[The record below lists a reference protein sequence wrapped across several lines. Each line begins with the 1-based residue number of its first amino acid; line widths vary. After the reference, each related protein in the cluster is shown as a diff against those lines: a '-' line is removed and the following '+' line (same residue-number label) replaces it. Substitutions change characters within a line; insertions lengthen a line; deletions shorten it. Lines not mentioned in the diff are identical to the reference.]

1 MGNTI
6 KQLIKN
12 PDAFYEDL
20 DSAVNEIL
28 DIEFDARFE
37 EWKAR
42 GTDTQVRAS
51 SLGTCIRQ
59 AYYSFN
65 DQAQRTPVTDPMAR
79 RRMYMG
85 FVNEE
90 IMGKIIDK
98 IPGTTFGLT
107 SVEQNS
113 FPIHVEQKDDTDI
126 HPAATTDFVKIL
138 EENNEKHYIP
148 IELKSTDVYKWKDF
162 TYWKYHLKQLLLWIY
177 CAKENGL
184 HVPYGILLYTRRST
198 MEMKSVII
206 SVDTVYSKM
215 GKVCESYDHWRPFIH
230 DLVSRLKWSI
240 REHTVPEKPT
250 DVPQYICKTCP
261 HLGKCLN
268 DEN

>member
-6 KQLIKN
+6 KSLIKN

-20 DSAVNEIL
+20 DAGVNQIL

-65 DQAQRTPVTDPMAR
+65 DQAQRSPVTDPMAR

-98 IPGTTFGLT
+98 IPGETFGLT

-113 FPIHVEQKDDTDI
+113 FPIHVEQKDDEDI

-138 EENNEKHYIP
+138 KDKDDTHYIP

-162 TYWKYHLKQLLLWIY
+162 TYWIKDSIWH
-177 CAKENGL
+177 
-184 HVPYGILLYTRRST
+184 T
-198 MEMKSVII
+198 
-206 SVDTVYSKM
+206 TVY
-215 GKVCESYDHWRPFIH
+215 
-230 DLVSRLKWSI
+230 
-240 REHTVPEKPT
+240 T
-250 DVPQYICKTCP
+250 
-261 HLGKCLN
+261 
-268 DEN
+268 